1 MADKKVGTIT
11 HFFDKLSV
19 GIIKLDEPLE
29 KGSKIRIQGNTTNF
43 EQIVNEMQFDRQEID
58 RGQKGQEVGIKVDE
72 KVREDDK
79 VFLVE

>member
-19 GIIKLDEPLE
+19 GIVKLDEPLT
-29 KGSKIRIQGNTTNF
+29 KGSKIRIEGGTTNF
-43 EQIVNEMQFDRQEID
+43 EQTVNEMQLDREDIEE
-58 RGQKGQEVGIKVDE
+58 GKKGQEIGMKVDE
-72 KVREDDK
+72 KVREGDS